1 MFLIFFRNIL
11 FPQQLFPR
19 LRTEETILTGICDV
33 GCISSIEH
41 AQTFVFIEKIL
52 GLPGKETLCPTR
64 LRAQE
69 TLENCL
75 RWLNI

>member
-1 MFLIFFRNIL
+1 MSDFFRNIL
-11 FPQQLFPR
+11 FPQQMFPR
-19 LRTEETILTGICDV
+19 LCAKETMLTGFCDV
-33 GCISSIEH
+33 GRISSIGH

-69 TLENCL
+69 TLFAVA
-75 RWLNI
+75 